1 MSNVTSS
8 CREPPYHLCPPI
20 GGPDACEPS
29 PVTILKTPLMRI
41 LPDGAA
47 ASIRSFLSRTGS
59 FALVGLIA
67 FVVDVGVYNLL
78 RLTLLDDKP
87 IGAKV
92 VSVAVATVVAWV
104 GNRLLTF
111 RDTRTRPVLQEAALF
126 AAANLLGLGASAL
139 CLVVSH
145 YVLGFT
151 SPLAD
156 NISGNVIGLALGTV
170 VRYVAYRYVVF
181 RPSSTTRPTPAVAQ
195 SPSIEGDAS
204 SAWNATDTSP
214 HSPSL
219 LPSKVSA

>member
-1 MSNVTSS
+1 M
-8 CREPPYHLCPPI
+8 
-20 GGPDACEPS
+20 
-29 PVTILKTPLMRI
+29 TILKSPLMRI

-47 ASIRSFLSRTGS
+47 ASIRSSLTRTGS

-92 VSVAVATVVAWV
+92 ISVVVATVVAWM

-111 RDTRTRPVLQEAALF
+111 RDARTRPLLQEAGLF

-151 SPLAD
+151 SALAD
-156 NISGNVIGLALGTV
+156 NISGNVVGLALGTV
-170 VRYVAYRYVVF
+170 VRYVAYRHVVF

-195 SPSIEGDAS
+195 PPSNEGDAS
-204 SAWNATDTSP
+204 SASNATGTSALN
-214 HSPSL
+214 PSL

>member
-1 MSNVTSS
+1 
-8 CREPPYHLCPPI
+8 
-20 GGPDACEPS
+20 
-29 PVTILKTPLMRI
+29 MRI
-41 LPDGAA
+41 LPNGAA

-92 VSVAVATVVAWV
+92 ISVAVATVVAWI

-156 NISGNVIGLALGTV
+156 NLSGNVIGLALGTV

-181 RPSSTTRPTPAVAQ
+181 RPSSPTRRTLPRTPSAVH
-195 SPSIEGDAS
+195 S
-204 SAWNATDTSP
+204 SATESDVSIASDAFETTP
-214 HSPSL
+214 RRPSL
-219 LPSKVSA
+219 LSPKVSA